1 MNDRN
6 SVFPVGIVHP
16 NWWFVFS
23 LYLLLSAT
31 ALVNYRNFRFERL
44 NFFTLI
50 WIGTGLVVVHCVLN
64 IKTYRQYFEFGNWR
78 LIPRSLYEDMTHYLP
93 YLLLAA
99 LYDNIPL
106 FHHTAGIGFIE
117 IDRYLMKADAGMF
130 GAQPTILLQNYI
142 NPWAVDFFMIMYSLF
157 VLPYLLLIYLF
168 QKKESALFSKLI
180 LSQIIASMVALIC
193 FIYLPARG
201 PRFVFDRANSS
212 MYENAP
218 HFTSRLKGIPIQAL
232 NRTTG
237 YESLFDLQH
246 DAWNRLERVKT
257 DCMPSMHAALYL
269 ICIFFVIRYRKIMKW
284 RRLAAGF
291 WIVSGAFMLFSLVY
305 LRYHWVMDII
315 AGIFVA
321 LFSFFAAELII
332 DRWLRFQKSHL
343 PLTNGPLALQADTVR
358 DSE

>member
-6 SVFPVGIVHP
+6 SVFPIGTVHP
-16 NWWFVFS
+16 DWWFVSS

-31 ALVNYRNFRFERL
+31 ALVNYRNFRFGSL

-50 WIGTGLVVVHCVLN
+50 WIGAGLVIVHCVLN
-64 IKTYRQYFEFGNWR
+64 IRTYRRYCTPGNWR
-78 LIPRSLYEDMTHYLP
+78 LIPRSLSEDMSHYLP
-93 YLLLAA
+93 YLLLAG
-99 LYDNIPL
+99 LYDNVPL
-106 FHHTAGIGFIE
+106 FHHTAGIRFIE
-117 IDRYLMKADAGMF
+117 LDQFLMRADAYIF
-130 GAQPTILLQNYI
+130 GGQPTILLQHYI
-142 NPWAVDFFMIMYSLF
+142 NPWMVDFLMFMYSLF
-157 VLPYLLLIYLF
+157 VLPYVFLIYLF
-168 QKKESALFSKLI
+168 QKKESELFSKLI

-201 PRFVFDRANSS
+201 PRFVFDQANCS

-218 HFTSRLKGIPIQAL
+218 HFTSRLRGVPIQAL
-232 NRTTG
+232 YRTTG

-246 DAWNRLERVKT
+246 DAWNKLERVKT

-269 ICIFFVIRYRKIMKW
+269 ICIFFVIRYGRIMKW

-291 WIVSGAFMLFSLVY
+291 WIISGAFMLFGLVY

-321 LFSFFAAELII
+321 LCSFFASELII

-343 PLTNGPLALQADTVR
+343 PLTDGTLALQTETGR
-358 DSE
+358 DPE